1 VPLTI
6 PPFAAYQA
14 ALIPVASRW
23 HTKPVEGPKFI
34 PCEIDW
40 GVTVP
45 IGNAVQFALSAGPV
59 EFSQI
64 VAFSVDNGRSGG
76 SATFIFP
83 DTGKQ
88 LTLPPFAQ
96 GVYPVFTNSLTF
108 YVQGDD
114 VLPGDVTVFEILNSM
129 PPPVSV
135 LPSQLQSHSGITG
148 VNIAPNGSTNVV
160 PAGINGTLQGFSIT
174 VFVSAAATGFC
185 VVSLVDGAG
194 QSIWASFFNGAAQ
207 AQSVPITQG
216 GLSQRFRNGLNLV
229 VSSSSLTSGN
239 AVVNVYYSVP

>member
-1 VPLTI
+1 MPLTI

-45 IGNAVQFALSAGPV
+45 IGHAVQFSLNAGPV

-64 VAFSVDNGRSGG
+64 VAFSVDSGRFG
-76 SATFIFP
+76 SRATFIFP

-114 VLPGDVTVFEILNSM
+114 VSTGDVTVFEILNSM

-148 VNIAPNGSTNVV
+148 LSLSDSTTALV
-160 PAGINGTLQGFSIT
+160 PAGVNGTLQGFSAT
-174 VFVSAAATGFC
+174 VFIPAAATGFC
-185 VVSLVDGAG
+185 IVSLVDGAG
-194 QSIWASFFNGAAQ
+194 QTIWASFLNGAAQ
-207 AQSVPITQG
+207 A
-216 GLSQRFRNGLNLV
+216 
-229 VSSSSLTSGN
+229 
-239 AVVNVYYSVP
+239 